1 MSGSKRSLWKAAG
14 RAQLT
19 RVLVV
24 YLGGSYAVLEIVDIF
39 TDQFGLPDW
48 FFPGVVVL
56 LLVGLP
62 IVVATALLQ
71 SRRAQQREAGVEK
84 AVSVDEPAPVGAG
97 EPARWQPGE
106 PRTHP
111 VSVTPGPW
119 LTWRKAIMG
128 LVAAFALWG
137 IVVAAYMGMRM
148 LGIGPIG
155 SLVAA
160 GVLDE
165 RERIILADFENKT
178 GDPLLAQAATEAF
191 RIDFSQSP
199 IVTVVQTAT
208 IRQVLARMQ
217 RSPEQPLDLDL
228 AREVAIREG
237 IKVVV
242 SGDITPVGSGFVLA
256 AQLIAPQDGKVLAAY
271 RETAGDSTAIIGA
284 IDELSKK
291 LRERIGESLKTIRGN
306 EPLDRVTTASLE
318 ALRKYSQ
325 AVRATE
331 LGDPERGIALL
342 EEAIALD
349 TAFAMAHRKLGV
361 TLGNI
366 GRDPARR
373 IEALTAAF
381 AHSDRLTDRER
392 YLTLGSY
399 HSFVTGEDEKAI
411 AAYQSLL
418 DVYPDDVWA
427 LNNLAVLYVNV
438 RDYERAEQLLDRAV
452 ALDSAGALYYGNLI
466 TAQVGQ
472 GEFDVAQATL
482 ERFLEQAPEHPNA
495 ALVALSLASARFDYT
510 SAERLTQAFREAQ
523 RASEFWQLA
532 TALGLAQIDEVQG
545 RLAAAE
551 GHVET
556 AMALAEAQGQP
567 GLYLGS
573 AVRIAIYDGVL
584 RGEPAAA
591 VRRVEAALAR
601 HPLPSIE
608 PLERPYVPLALFYAL
623 TEMPDRARAML
634 AQYDEIVA
642 PHIKTSNDVE
652 PGIALAAVALAEG
665 RAEDAIA
672 DLRRAD
678 RGNCSICI
686 LPLLGQ
692 AYDAAGQPDSVIAVY
707 ERYVNTPWLPRLAVS
722 DWYALAGIYER
733 LGGLYDLR
741 GDKERAISYYQRFVK
756 LWEDA
761 DPELQPRVLAARR
774 AIERLSAES

>member
-1 MSGSKRSLWKAAG
+1 M
-14 RAQLT
+14 
-19 RVLVV
+19 
-24 YLGGSYAVLEIVDIF
+24 
-39 TDQFGLPDW
+39 
-48 FFPGVVVL
+48 
-56 LLVGLP
+56 
-62 IVVATALLQ
+62 
-71 SRRAQQREAGVEK
+71 
-84 AVSVDEPAPVGAG
+84 
-97 EPARWQPGE
+97 
-106 PRTHP
+106 
-111 VSVTPGPW
+111 
-119 LTWRKAIMG
+119 
-128 LVAAFALWG
+128 
-137 IVVAAYMGMRM
+137 
-148 LGIGPIG
+148 
-155 SLVAA
+155 
-160 GVLDE
+160 
-165 RERIILADFENKT
+165 
-178 GDPLLAQAATEAF
+178 
-191 RIDFSQSP
+191 
-199 IVTVVQTAT
+199 
-208 IRQVLARMQ
+208 
-217 RSPEQPLDLDL
+217 
-228 AREVAIREG
+228 
-237 IKVVV
+237 
-242 SGDITPVGSGFVLA
+242 
-256 AQLIAPQDGKVLAAY
+256 
-271 RETAGDSTAIIGA
+271 
-284 IDELSKK
+284 
-291 LRERIGESLKTIRGN
+291 
-306 EPLDRVTTASLE
+306 
-318 ALRKYSQ
+318 
-325 AVRATE
+325 RATE

-495 ALVALSLASARFDYT
+495 AQAASSLASARFDYT
-510 SAERLTQAFREAQ
+510 SAERLTLAFREAQ

-556 AMALAEAQGQP
+556 AMGLAEAQGQP

-573 AVRIAIYDGVL
+573 AVRVAIYDGVL

-601 HPLPSIE
+601 HPLTSIE

-678 RGNCSICI
+678 RGICSICI

-707 ERYVNTPWLPRLAVS
+707 ERYVNTPWLSRLAVS

-741 GDKERAISYYQRFVK
+741 GDKEQAISYYQRFVK

-761 DPELQPRVLAARR
+761 DPELQPRVVAARR